1 MMAAM
6 CELMAVVGDAPFRLG
21 DLWGIVAPLERYGVA
36 GFGWGVAWSGSDGR
50 LLRHVSTAAFRDDP
64 ATDALAAVT
73 VRACMVH
80 LRRPSKLSTLS
91 IPDAQPFLDPAG
103 RFAFCHNGDLARW
116 RPARAEYVA
125 AGRIAGRAD
134 SEVGQRWLEDAWAE
148 HALELAWPGP
158 DGAPGAAVGRDAAGM
173 TGAGGDADAASG
185 AGPDPCATLAGLHG
199 ALGGQANLCV
209 LTPDGG
215 VHCTAGNTENPVVS
229 YRLGGFRVVSTAIYS
244 IDRSVFRLV
253 APGARERRVHKPGSR
268 LHLLPVGA

>member
-1 MMAAM
+1 M
-6 CELMAVVGDAPFRLG
+6 CELIAAVADEPFRLG
-21 DLWGIVAPLERYGVA
+21 DLWDVVAALERYGVA
-36 GFGWGVAWSGSDGR
+36 GFGWGVAWPGPDGR
-50 LLRHVSTAAFRDDP
+50 LMRHVSTAAFRDDP
-64 ATDALAAVT
+64 ATDALAT
-73 VRACMVH
+73 LPVRACMVH

-116 RPARAEYVA
+116 RPARATYAA

-148 HALELAWPGP
+148 HALELAWPRS
-158 DGAPGAAVGRDAAGM
+158 DGAPGSV
-173 TGAGGDADAASG
+173 ADARG
-185 AGPDPCATLAGLHG
+185 ATAVVPDPCVTLGGLHD

-209 LTPDGG
+209 LTPDGA
-215 VHCTAGNTENPVVS
+215 VHCTAGNTENPIVA
-229 YRLGGFRVVSTAIYS
+229 YRLGGLRVVSTAIYS

-268 LHLLPVGA
+268 IHLLPVGA